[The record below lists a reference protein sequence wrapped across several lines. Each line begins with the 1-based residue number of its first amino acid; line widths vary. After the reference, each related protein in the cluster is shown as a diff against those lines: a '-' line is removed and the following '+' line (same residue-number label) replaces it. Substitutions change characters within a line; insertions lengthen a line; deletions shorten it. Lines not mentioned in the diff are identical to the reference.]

1 MRAARACDALLVLV
15 RAVYGARVQPIC
27 QSEIGPELGD
37 HARDVITP
45 MPIAP
50 WALNPQDI
58 EHSD

>member
-1 MRAARACDALLVLV
+1 LAKGKTA
-15 RAVYGARVQPIC
+15 ARVQPIC